1 MTTPLPLPEVER
13 GRDAYTRRAWTE
25 AYDALSAADEA
36 EALACDDL
44 ERLAWSAALT
54 GRDQD
59 LLRLLER
66 LHGIELE
73 AGRRLRAARCAFWL
87 SFRLYAMGERA
98 RASGWAARAQRLI
111 EREGKDCVEQGY
123 LLLPVFRQRLT
134 AGDAEGAHAIA
145 VQAKAIGERFHD
157 ADLTAFST
165 MLLGQARLRLGKT
178 KDGLIL
184 LDEAMITIT
193 TGELSPL
200 MTGFI
205 YCSAIAACETF
216 YAVERAREWTAAL
229 AAWCDAQPDITFNG
243 ICMVHR
249 ARILQ
254 LGGEWLDA
262 IAAAR
267 KAAELS
273 THSVD
278 NDVRAG
284 AAYEQA
290 EIHRLRGEFEL
301 AETAYARASELGREP
316 QPGLSLLRLAQG
328 RRDAAASSIR
338 RLVLATSD
346 VLERVSLLP
355 AALEVA
361 LAVGELDE
369 ARKAT
374 DELEQRAA
382 EMDMEVVEAMAAQ
395 ARGALNL
402 AEGDAQAA
410 LIPLRRAFGIW
421 QHAGAPY
428 IAARVRVLLGQA
440 CHALGDEDGAALE
453 FAGARQVFEKLEAG
467 PDISALALLDKAR
480 STGTAHGLTA
490 RELEVLRL
498 VAQGLTNKAIAKQ
511 LFLSEKTV
519 DRHVSNIFTKVN
531 VSTRAAATAYAYQ
544 HRLV

>member
-25 AYDALSAADEA
+25 AYDALAAADEA
-36 EALACDDL
+36 QALAPEDL

-54 GRDQD
+54 GRDD
-59 LLRLLER
+59 ELLRALER

-73 AGRRLRAARCAFWL
+73 AGRCLRAARFAFWL
-87 SFRLYAMGERA
+87 SFRLFAMGERA
-98 RASGWAARAQRLI
+98 RASGWIARAQRLI

-123 LLLPVFRQRLT
+123 LLLPAFRQRIMT
-134 AGDAEGAHAIA
+134 GDAEGAHALA
-145 VQAKAIGERFHD
+145 VQAAAIGERFHD

-165 MLLGQARLRLGKT
+165 MLMGQARLRLGKT
-178 KDGLIL
+178 NDGLMM
-184 LDEAMITIT
+184 LDEAMIAIT
-193 TGELSPL
+193 TRELSPL

-205 YCSAIAACETF
+205 YCSAIAACERF

-229 AAWCDAQPDITFNG
+229 VAWCDAQPDVMFNAD
-243 ICMVHR
+243 CMVHR

-267 KAAELS
+267 RAAELS
-273 THSVD
+273 RRAD

-316 QPGLSLLRLAQG
+316 QPGLALLRLAQG
-328 RRDAAASSIR
+328 RSDAAASSLR
-338 RLVLATSD
+338 RLVAATSD
-346 VLERVSLLP
+346 VFERISLLP

-374 DELEQRAA
+374 DELELRAA
-382 EMDMEVVEAMAAQ
+382 EIGMEIVEAMAAQ
-395 ARGALNL
+395 ARGALKL

-410 LIPLRRAFGIW
+410 LIPLRRAFVIW

-440 CHALGDEDGAALE
+440 CRALGDEDGAMLE
-453 FAGARQVFEKLEAG
+453 FAGARQVFEKLEAA
-467 PDISALALLDKAR
+467 PDIAALALLDKPR
-480 STGTAHGLTA
+480 PTGTEHGLTA

-498 VAQGLTNKAIAKQ
+498 VAQGLTNKVIAKQ

-544 HRLV
+544 HHLV